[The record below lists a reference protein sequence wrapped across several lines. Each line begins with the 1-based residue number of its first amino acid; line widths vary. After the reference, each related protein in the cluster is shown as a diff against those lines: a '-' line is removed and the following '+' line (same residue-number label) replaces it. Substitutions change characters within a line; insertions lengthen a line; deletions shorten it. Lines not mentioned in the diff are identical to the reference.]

1 MNAPELASRGQG
13 GGERDGIV
21 ERQTERVMGDVVA
34 LPTVE
39 QVLLEVISDGKET
52 TAGRIGGTVHTIGA
66 EGTLDGGTCRLVS

>member
-1 MNAPELASRGQG
+1 
-13 GGERDGIV
+13 
-21 ERQTERVMGDVVA
+21 MGDVVA

-52 TAGRIGGTVHTIGA
+52 TAGRIGGTVNTIGA